1 MDIDLSPLT
10 NIFSRVSDIKNNLTS
25 TDTDKPLSAAQGKEL
40 KRQIDEIDSSSANV
54 IDTLTSTDSTSAL
67 SANQG
72 RMLDDKK
79 VDFANANIVQA
90 EVTYEDDSTETLNLL
105 TYNTSEPNVFKVM
118 VVWTN
123 GDKSTRPDSVTVI
136 MMQDGVEIQ
145 SYILNEENEWQTKDT
160 FPLTNSGHNYEYKW
174 DMLRIAD
181 YWKHSDIVNE
191 NLTIIRMTKISG
203 AVPPAPSDDDIP
215 SIPGDDDGDIP
226 PLPKDASS
234 VPERS

>member
-54 IDTLTSTDSTSAL
+54 VDTLTSLNNTSAL
-67 SANQG
+67 SAKQG
-72 RMLDDKK
+72 RILESKK

-105 TYNTSEPNVFKVM
+105 TYDAFDPDVLKVIL
-118 VVWTN
+118 VWI
-123 GDKSTRPDSVTVI
+123 DEDDESSRPASVTAR
-136 MMQDGVEIQ
+136 MMQDGVSIQ
-145 SYILNEENEWQTKDT
+145 SYILDGENGWQTKDT
-160 FPLTNSGHNYEYKW
+160 FPLTNHEYEWQISGINGYGYYIHK
-174 DMLRIAD
+174 
-181 YWKHSDIVNE
+181 DIVNK
-191 NLTIIRMTKISG
+191 NLTIFSAFKL
-203 AVPPAPSDDDIP
+203 P
-215 SIPGDDDGDIP
+215 DDDGDIP
-226 PLPKDASS
+226 PAPGNDTPT